1 MYIHLGQE
9 TVIKSSDVIG
19 IFDLDSTTVSK
30 RTREFLTRAEK
41 KGEAVTVSYELP
53 KSFIV
58 CSDDSKKQTVY
69 ISQISSAT
77 LQKRS
82 DFTNVINNNL

>member
-9 TVIKSSDVIG
+9 TVIKSSDVVG
-19 IFDLDSTTVSK
+19 IFDLESTTISK
-30 RTREFLTRAEK
+30 NTRTFLAKAEK
-41 KGEAVTVSYELP
+41 NGEVETVSYELP

-58 CSDDSKKQTVY
+58 CAEKKKNRKVY

-82 DFTNVINNNL
+82 EFIDTL